1 MRRGRPA
8 PVISQLHNNERMSES
23 QGNNAGSAQ
32 HSGDGRLRPADAE
45 AVAEGAALLRAG
57 RLVVFPTETVYGLGG
72 DATNPE
78 AVAAIFAAKGRP
90 RFNPLIAHLPDA
102 EAAAREAVLDA
113 PAEALAERF
122 WPGPLTLVLPR
133 RADSRIALLC
143 SAGLDSV
150 ALRVPATPVARAL
163 LAAAGRPVAAPSANR
178 SGRISPTR
186 AEHARDELGERVALY
201 LDGGP
206 TEIGLEST
214 VVSLLGPRPLLLRP
228 GGLPV
233 EEIEALLGPLGRP
246 AADAATEDSAR
257 LSPGLLTSHYAPGK
271 PLRLEARAVA
281 ADEALLAFGPDVP
294 AGAAAT
300 VNLSPRG
307 DTREAAARLF
317 EALRRLDAGPGRAIA
332 AMPIPAEGLGLA
344 IRDRLARAAAPRG

>member
-1 MRRGRPA
+1 
-8 PVISQLHNNERMSES
+8 MSES
-23 QGNNAGSAQ
+23 QGNNAQAGRP
-32 HSGDGRLRPADAE
+32 GRLLPATPEAIAE
-45 AVAEGAALLRAG
+45 AAAALRAG

-72 DATNPE
+72 DATDAE

-102 EAAAREAVLDA
+102 EAAAREAAFDDRA
-113 PAEALAERF
+113 RRLAERF

-150 ALRVPATPVARAL
+150 ALRVPAQPVALAL
-163 LAAAGRPVAAPSANR
+163 LQAVGRPVAAPSANR

-186 AEHARDELGERVALY
+186 AEHARQELGDAVALY
-201 LDGGP
+201 LDAGP
-206 TEIGLEST
+206 TAIGLEST
-214 VVSLLGPRPLLLRP
+214 VVSLLGERPLLLRP
-228 GGLPV
+228 GGLPLD
-233 EEIEALLGPLGRP
+233 ELEAELGPLER
-246 AADAATEDSAR
+246 ADETGAGPEGSAR
-257 LSPGLLTSHYAPGK
+257 LSPGLLTSHYAPMK
-271 PLRLEARAVA
+271 PLRLEATAVA
-281 ADEALLAFGPDVP
+281 PDEALLAFGPEVP
-294 AGAAAT
+294 EGAAAT
-300 VNLSPRG
+300 INLSRTG

-332 AMPIPAEGLGLA
+332 AMPVPAEGLGLA